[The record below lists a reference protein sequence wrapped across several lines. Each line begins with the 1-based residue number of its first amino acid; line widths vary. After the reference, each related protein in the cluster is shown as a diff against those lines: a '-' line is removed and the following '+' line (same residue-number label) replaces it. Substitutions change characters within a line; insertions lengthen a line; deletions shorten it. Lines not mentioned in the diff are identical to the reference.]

1 MPTYTSS
8 NCKDTIKE
16 LVKINMRVHVQA
28 TRHMVFRIL
37 DSLLTRYRSI
47 LQELG
52 PEFIK
57 GYISLAEGE
66 KDPRNLLIAFALD
79 RVLLLE
85 FDVKDFAEQFY
96 DITFCYFPI
105 TFKAPVNDPYGVT
118 GPDLVSALKQC
129 LCASPILGPLG
140 MPLFVEKLNAGT
152 PPTKIDTLDTIAA
165 CLPVYGKAVCETF
178 GEQLW
183 TSLKVEIFQPVD
195 SGVQAQAVNVTKILV
210 QTCSTSEET
219 GELEEITSRILRTT
233 IEILKE
239 IDKGRSQSALKV
251 LVALIGSSMNVAEQ
265 KAQEENDEK
274 ARAELCIHFLTKVE
288 ILVESLVKV
297 SSDGTPSQMD
307 RSIAYSH
314 ALLRTISVVLDKKRE
329 KDHVDIPKYIERFV
343 PRLYF
348 LFFNN
353 ALGFQE
359 GRPDLG
365 ETILVTDIAEIIS
378 TVVGCLDRERQESW
392 INTAFEAYFRGKPG
406 LIAFSHTSVPDTNV
420 FSPIE
425 TSQTIGENLMPLFTS
440 AVVALR
446 SETSIPH
453 HSLRKLLN
461 QLALAAFTCENPRKK
476 FALTGAVA
484 SILNKHAEECPEF
497 IEADMEKF
505 WSDNVKDSTL
515 PVMKRNEALM
525 IWSAVCQALVARN
538 HPKAFPMVKKILGL
552 FDDATISQHAARCF
566 GQIPNLEG
574 STISKKNHAIIRLL
588 YVQKLLNT
596 IGPEIKANY
605 TPAIASAKSDA
616 YLTAVST
623 LTPSIPKGTYTQTID
638 AFIPLLL
645 RGLELQDLA
654 LRANVIDSFVTIVT
668 KNEKGANEVIA
679 THLGTLIGAMLKNIR
694 TEEGMPLTVRLK
706 VCALRF
712 LTGVAGMMNQEDIQ
726 PFKSRVLRELQV
738 VLDDRSKAV
747 RHEAVAA
754 R

>member
-1 MPTYTSS
+1 MADAVERAVQTWIVTQREEETKFIAQEIESASTSLLTLVKYLGEYLTSEDGEKRVKGIGLLVDVIVRLPDSSFNKNSTTVISTFFNNKLDSVDEIVPALKGILRLVLMPTYTSS

-16 LVKINMRVHVQA
+16 LVKINMRAHVQA

-178 GEQLW
+178 DEQLW

-239 IDKGRSQSALKV
+239 TDKGRSQSALKV
-251 LVALIGSSMNVAEQ
+251 LVALIGSSMNVAERTWEALIPQ
-265 KAQEENDEK
+265 LIASYDNAQDTSTRVGALEAFSTILQNPHVSDAEKKSSINSIIGHKDAILSRCTSSLQVAATMESSLHALSSLIRLRICSKEELSYIVHNLTGALISATTAGDDMTLEILKALSVVAEYSPDLVQESTLPALFALLPEKAQEENDEK
-274 ARAELCIHFLTKVE
+274 ARAECVHALMCLENLCLPSDLFSRLCIHFLTKVE

-425 TSQTIGENLMPLFTS
+425 VGPN
-440 AVVALR
+440 
-446 SETSIPH
+446 
-453 HSLRKLLN
+453 
-461 QLALAAFTCENPRKK
+461 AAESGRLTNGHRPPR
-476 FALTGAVA
+476 
-484 SILNKHAEECPEF
+484 
-497 IEADMEKF
+497 
-505 WSDNVKDSTL
+505 
-515 PVMKRNEALM
+515 
-525 IWSAVCQALVARN
+525 Q
-538 HPKAFPMVKKILGL
+538 
-552 FDDATISQHAARCF
+552 
-566 GQIPNLEG
+566 
-574 STISKKNHAIIRLL
+574 
-588 YVQKLLNT
+588 
-596 IGPEIKANY
+596 
-605 TPAIASAKSDA
+605 
-616 YLTAVST
+616 
-623 LTPSIPKGTYTQTID
+623 
-638 AFIPLLL
+638 
-645 RGLELQDLA
+645 
-654 LRANVIDSFVTIVT
+654 
-668 KNEKGANEVIA
+668 
-679 THLGTLIGAMLKNIR
+679 
-694 TEEGMPLTVRLK
+694 
-706 VCALRF
+706 
-712 LTGVAGMMNQEDIQ
+712 
-726 PFKSRVLRELQV
+726 
-738 VLDDRSKAV
+738 
-747 RHEAVAA
+747 
-754 R
+754 

>member
-1 MPTYTSS
+1 MTS
-8 NCKDTIKE
+8 D
-16 LVKINMRVHVQA
+16 
-28 TRHMVFRIL
+28 
-37 DSLLTRYRSI
+37 
-47 LQELG
+47 
-52 PEFIK
+52 
-57 GYISLAEGE
+57 
-66 KDPRNLLIAFALD
+66 
-79 RVLLLE
+79 
-85 FDVKDFAEQFY
+85 
-96 DITFCYFPI
+96 
-105 TFKAPVNDPYGVT
+105 
-118 GPDLVSALKQC
+118 
-129 LCASPILGPLG
+129 
-140 MPLFVEKLNAGT
+140 
-152 PPTKIDTLDTIAA
+152 
-165 CLPVYGKAVCETF
+165 
-178 GEQLW
+178 
-183 TSLKVEIFQPVD
+183 
-195 SGVQAQAVNVTKILV
+195 
-210 QTCSTSEET
+210 
-219 GELEEITSRILRTT
+219 
-233 IEILKE
+233 
-239 IDKGRSQSALKV
+239 
-251 LVALIGSSMNVAEQ
+251 
-265 KAQEENDEK
+265 
-274 ARAELCIHFLTKVE
+274 
-288 ILVESLVKV
+288 
-297 SSDGTPSQMD
+297 
-307 RSIAYSH
+307 
-314 ALLRTISVVLDKKRE
+314 
-329 KDHVDIPKYIERFV
+329 RFV
-343 PRLYF
+343 
-348 LFFNN
+348 
-353 ALGFQE
+353 
-359 GRPDLG
+359 
-365 ETILVTDIAEIIS
+365 
-378 TVVGCLDRERQESW
+378 
-392 INTAFEAYFRGKPG
+392 
-406 LIAFSHTSVPDTNV
+406 
-420 FSPIE
+420 
-425 TSQTIGENLMPLFTS
+425 
-440 AVVALR
+440 
-446 SETSIPH
+446 
-453 HSLRKLLN
+453 
-461 QLALAAFTCENPRKK
+461 
-476 FALTGAVA
+476 
-484 SILNKHAEECPEF
+484 ECPEF